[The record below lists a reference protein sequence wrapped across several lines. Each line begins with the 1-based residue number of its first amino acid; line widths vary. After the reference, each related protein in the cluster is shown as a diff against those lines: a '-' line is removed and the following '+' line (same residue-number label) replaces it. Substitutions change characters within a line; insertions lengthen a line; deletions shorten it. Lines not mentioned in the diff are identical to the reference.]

1 MEMVW
6 LILFLCAR
14 VEQLAGKVVENEP
27 LRTVQTR
34 EVEIERPSLDWLIDS
49 RLKLDSRFN
58 LYHFH
63 THTRFGARIL
73 ATRTFRVAGV
83 CILLTQTFRAAWVCI
98 LPTHTFGPILLKS
111 WENNLKLKVRCART
125 FSEEIHIKSGLYIET
140 VSSLRV
146 RPLLSDGKIRGTIN

>member
-83 CILLTQTFRAAWVCI
+83 CILLTQTFGGFCEDASITMLMQHVVD
-98 LPTHTFGPILLKS
+98 
-111 WENNLKLKVRCART
+111 NNMGAM
-125 FSEEIHIKSGLYIET
+125 
-140 VSSLRV
+140 
-146 RPLLSDGKIRGTIN
+146 